1 MFIIYN
7 NQARSKGMA
16 LVTFHRPVDAGV
28 ARSKYNG
35 KVIDGSTSF
44 STILLLLLTMHHHN

>member
-7 NQARSKGMA
+7 NQSRSKGMA
-16 LVTFHRPVDAGV
+16 LVTFHRPADAAV

-35 KVIDGSTSF
+35 KVIDGSTFF
-44 STILLLLLTMHHHN
+44 STISLLPLTRHHHN

>member
-16 LVTFHRPVDAGV
+16 LVTFHRPADAGV
-28 ARSKYNG
+28 ARAKYNG

-44 STILLLLLTMHHHN
+44 SAISLLPLTRRHHN